1 MLEEISAA
9 VHGTLEGRGSLK
21 VRGYSIDSRTLK
33 PGEVFFAIKGPKFDG
48 HDFVHQAFERKAAAV
63 VVERAPQARPADANV
78 IRVSSTIA
86 ALQDLAREVRRRW
99 GMPIIGVTGSAGK
112 TTTKEMTAA
121 VLGKKFTVLRSVGNL
136 NNEFGLPLCL
146 LRVERY
152 QTMGVLEMGMSAK
165 GEIRKL
171 ASIAEPNEGI
181 VTNVNPVHLEFFK
194 SVDEIAE
201 AKAELIQS
209 LHDPKVAYLNND
221 DTRVRAMAHGFT
233 GKVVTYGVK
242 SAASFHV
249 QQMRDLGL
257 DGTAFNVR
265 HLGRDFD
272 FVLPLLG
279 QHNVANAVAA
289 IAVGATH
296 DVSWDD
302 MREAVAEM
310 KPEKMRG
317 EVIKFREGFT
327 VIDDSY
333 NSNPRA
339 LSEMIRF
346 LARLRGFQRKI
357 LVAGEML
364 ELGPEGPELH
374 RGCGHEAARA
384 GLALVIAVQAQAK
397 EILEGALQ
405 AGMDRSRLKFA
416 RDAVQAGD
424 LLARTVKAGDV
435 VLIKGSRGVKLEQ
448 TINTLRA
455 AFSSMEP

>member
-1 MLEEISAA
+1 MNLSLEEISKA
-9 VHGTLEGRGSLK
+9 VGGTLAGPGAVK
-21 VRGYSIDSRTLK
+21 VRGYSIDSRTIN
-33 PGEVFFAIKGPKFDG
+33 PGELFFAVKGPRFDG
-48 HDFVHQAFERKAAAV
+48 HQFVRQALEKKAAAV
-63 VVERAPQARPADANV
+63 VVEEEVDQSPA
-78 IRVSSTIA
+78 IRVKSTIES
-86 ALQDLAREVRRRW
+86 LQALARDVRRKW
-99 GMPIIGVTGSAGK
+99 GATIIGVTGSAGK
-112 TTTKEMTAA
+112 TTTKEMIAA

-146 LRVERY
+146 LRAEKY
-152 QTMGVLEMGMSAK
+152 QNIGVLEMGMSAK

-171 ASIAEPNEGI
+171 ASIAEPNEGV

-201 AKAELIQS
+201 AKAELVEG

-221 DTRVRAMAHGFT
+221 DSRVRAMARTFT
-233 GKVVTYGVK
+233 GKVITYGVK
-242 SAASFHV
+242 SVAAFKV
-249 QQMRDLGL
+249 QQIQDLGL
-257 DGTAFNVR
+257 EGTAFTI
-265 HLGRDFD
+265 HHGRRDVN

-279 QHNVANAVAA
+279 QHNVANATAAVAVAA
-289 IAVGATH
+289 IHEVP
-296 DVSWDD
+296 WEQI
-302 MREAVAEM
+302 REAIAEM

-317 EVIKFREGFT
+317 EVIKFREGFA

-346 LARLRGFQRKI
+346 LGRLHGYQRKI

-374 RGCGHEAARA
+374 RNCGREAARA
-384 GLALVIAVQAQAK
+384 GFELILGVQGEAK
-397 EILEGALQ
+397 EILEGALE
-405 AGMDRSRLKFA
+405 AGMDRSRLKFS
-416 RDAVQAGD
+416 RDALQAGD
-424 LLARTVKAGDV
+424 VLARFLQKGDV

-448 TINTLRA
+448 ALNTLRA